1 MKYLKIEMTS
11 EIDVQSLKEGIN
23 LPELEVK
30 FEVELK
36 NREKKRK
43 IIKDDTRGIEGN
55 IIKNSFLD
63 FKNISGKDSNY
74 KGKKGNM
81 KKYQKNN
88 YKINIINNKKN
99 IFMITIIMI
108 FFNLLSQSY
117 NKIEYKFSNVSLK
130 IRGPGNE
137 YILSPHFN
145 SNNYPNIIYI
155 NENQNFTIT
164 NRYYFNEINNTV
176 NLIWNNS
183 IDSSYRMFQ
192 GCSNIIEID
201 LSNFDT
207 SKLTNMSSMFN
218 GCSQL
223 YSLNLS
229 NFDTSNAKYMYNMF
243 DGCSKLIS
251 LDLSYFNTERVSNM
265 DSMFKGCSKLEYI
278 NLKNFK
284 ETNLRYYPDIFKNVP
299 DNIVVCLNDNSN
311 IIKQQIMDKTCYTI
325 DCSDNWKIN
334 KKKKVNKKD
343 VCYNNFN
350 KGIIYK
356 WEYQGL
362 YYENCINGNLM
373 IDSKINYC
381 NCDNKKCLYCSN
393 ISLIYDLCIDCN
405 IGYYEKE
412 DDENTF
418 GYKKCH
424 KDPIGYYLDIIEN
437 KYKKCYYSCEKCEM
451 KGNNIEHN
459 CTECNRNY
467 PIEFRVNNYSNC
479 YENCKYYYYFD
490 TNNNYH
496 CTDNDTCPDEYP
508 ILDETQCKLLG
519 NKIENAIKNLIDS
532 EEVKKEEIN

>member
-284 ETNLRYYPDIFKNVP
+284 ETNLRYYPDIFENVP

-334 KKKKVNKKD
+334 KKKKVNKTD

-356 WEYQGL
+356 WEYQ
-362 YYENCINGNLM
+362 
-373 IDSKINYC
+373 
-381 NCDNKKCLYCSN
+381 
-393 ISLIYDLCIDCN
+393 
-405 IGYYEKE
+405 
-412 DDENTF
+412 
-418 GYKKCH
+418 
-424 KDPIGYYLDIIEN
+424 
-437 KYKKCYYSCEKCEM
+437 
-451 KGNNIEHN
+451 
-459 CTECNRNY
+459 
-467 PIEFRVNNYSNC
+467 
-479 YENCKYYYYFD
+479 
-490 TNNNYH
+490 
-496 CTDNDTCPDEYP
+496 
-508 ILDETQCKLLG
+508 
-519 NKIENAIKNLIDS
+519 
-532 EEVKKEEIN
+532 